1 MATVAECEQ
10 AFATLA
16 DRLAN
21 ADPEVRRRNSFDRTL
36 SCLLTDLD
44 VIFAGRLHDGLLTD
58 ISQSDTASAQ
68 VKLTMSS
75 DDLIK
80 LVDGQLNMASAWASG
95 RVKIDARVFD
105 LIKLRSVF

>member
-1 MATVAECEQ
+1 MATVAECEK

-16 DRLAN
+16 ERLAD
-21 ADPEVRRRNSFDRTL
+21 ADPEMRRRNSFDRTISCRL
-36 SCLLTDLD
+36 SDLE
-44 VIFAGRLHDGLLTD
+44 VIFAGHLHDGLLTD
-58 ISQSDTASAQ
+58 IREVDDPSAQ
-68 VKLTMSS
+68 VKLTMTS

-80 LVDGQLNMASAWASG
+80 LVDRELNMASAWASG